1 MGSRSVSL
9 NTTNPLP
16 AHIPA
21 QLKQRVEALRD
32 TGHFGGRI
40 SPHRALLTIPLRRRE
55 FIPALVLAVLIL
67 TLYIL
72 SLGWVAA
79 GWETLLQWCL
89 DLFGYHEVEL
99 ANFGFSLGG
108 YNIYTP
114 YIMLGAGVPSADQW
128 NTAVVLTA
136 SILVI
141 SMLLPDRF
149 MPLAYLLRALALI
162 HAIAI
167 FYFSYWP
174 QSYPY
179 GLAGYHAL
187 MMLAGM
193 AFIAVVPIVFGL
205 TYYIFDVSLLKK
217 LAVTL
222 MTMSYLGLLIPLQY
236 FAHVYLV
243 HTFSLLYMP
252 ILFLM
257 FGLMIDVFLLIAF
270 YAWAM
275 SWGGKFHPHV
285 DEHAAIAYFPI
296 RSD

>member
-1 MGSRSVSL
+1 MSS
-9 NTTNPLP
+9 NTTNHLP
-16 AHIPA
+16 AHIPT
-21 QLKQRVEALRD
+21 QLKERVEALRGV
-32 TGHFGGRI
+32 GHFGGRI

-55 FIPALVLAVLIL
+55 FIPALMLALLLL
-67 TLYIL
+67 TGYIL
-72 SLGWVAA
+72 SLGWVAT
-79 GWETLLQWCL
+79 GWEILLQWCL
-89 DLFGYHEVEL
+89 DLFGYHEVKL
-99 ANFGFSLGG
+99 ANFGFSVAG

-114 YIMLGAGVPSADQW
+114 YIQLGAAVPNGDQW
-128 NTAVVLTA
+128 NTAVFLTTI
-136 SILVI
+136 ILVL
-141 SMLLPDRF
+141 SLMLPDRLT
-149 MPLAYLLRALALI
+149 PLAYLMRALALI
-162 HAIAI
+162 QAIAI
-167 FYFSYWP
+167 TYFTFWP
-174 QSYPY
+174 QHYPY
-179 GLAGYHAL
+179 SLAGYHAL

-193 AFIAVVPIVFGL
+193 AFIAIVPIVYGL

-222 MTMSYLGLLIPLQY
+222 MTMLYLGLVIPLQY

-285 DEHAAIAYFPI
+285 DEHPAIASFPI
-296 RSD
+296 RND